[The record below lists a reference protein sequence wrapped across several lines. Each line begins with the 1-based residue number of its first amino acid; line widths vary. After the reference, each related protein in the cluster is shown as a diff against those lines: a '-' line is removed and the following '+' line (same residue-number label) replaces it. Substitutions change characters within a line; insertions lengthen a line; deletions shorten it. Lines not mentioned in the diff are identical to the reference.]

1 MKIYKIYKKR
11 YKNKIDKKKLQKVL
25 KDFFIDHSLW
35 HYSASLSFHTIL
47 SLIPILLISFYF
59 FTKLQI
65 FNDYLSKVKDLIFS
79 YIIPANKDII
89 ISNIDSFMTNTSHLG
104 IVGVVFIIYVSV
116 MFFDDFEFVVNKIF
130 KTTPRRFLHSIS
142 IYLLISI
149 LMPILMSMSIFL
161 SLKAKLFV
169 QINFAFIS
177 YLLVW
182 FLFFI
187 LYKISANRKVHTKA
201 ALLSSFLASSA
212 WSLSKYIFIIYIT
225 YNQTYKT
232 IYGSFSVVMFFLI
245 WLYIS
250 WIIFLYGVKL
260 CYYLNQKFDK

>member
-1 MKIYKIYKKR
+1 MDKRDIKKE
-11 YKNKIDKKKLQKVL
+11 L

-65 FNDYLSKVKDLIFS
+65 FSDYYSKVKDFIFHF
-79 YIIPANKDII
+79 IIPANQDII
-89 ISNIDSFMTNTSHLG
+89 SNNIDSFMTNTSHLG
-104 IVGVVFIIYVSV
+104 VIGVVFVVYVSV
-116 MFFDDFEFVVNKIF
+116 MFFDDFEYVVNEIF
-130 KTTPRRFLHSIS
+130 KTKPRNFFHSIA

-149 LMPILMSMSIFL
+149 MMPIIISISIFL
-161 SLKAKLFV
+161 SIKATLLLE
-169 QINFAFIS
+169 INFSFLS
-177 YLLVW
+177 YLLIW

-187 LYKISANRKVHTKA
+187 LYKVSANIRVSSRA
-201 ALLSSFLASSA
+201 AFISSLIASSI
-212 WSLSKYIFIIYIT
+212 WSLSKYIFVIYIT

-232 IYGSFSVVMFFLI
+232 IYGSFSIVMFFLI

-260 CYYLNQKFDK
+260 CYYINNIFTYKGKK